1 MQNLKIFAVMDTKAR
16 AFDAP
21 FVMRTNG
28 EAERGFANI
37 VNKADNKY
45 SANPEDYHLFQ
56 LGEFNVETGQI
67 TPLEAAHSVASAVSL
82 VAGNKTKH

>member
-1 MQNLKIFAVMDTKAR
+1 MPTLKIFAVMDTKAK

-37 VNKADNKY
+37 VNKSENKY

-56 LGEFNVETGQI
+56 LGDFDVETGKI
-67 TPLEAAHSVASAVSL
+67 IPLEAPHSVASAFSL
-82 VAGNKTKH
+82 VSQTQAKH